1 MEMEY
6 NRKQVNIIV
15 NSALEAKMVRLAN
28 RVGVS
33 GYSITPMRTGQGS
46 TGLQTSSS
54 EGDSNILFMMI
65 ITLDKMDQI
74 ITEIQKIKDRS
85 YPLRVFINDTYV
97 MDEKDFH

>member
-1 MEMEY
+1 MEY

-33 GYSITPMRTGQGS
+33 GYSITPMHTGQGS

-65 ITLDKMDQI
+65 ITLDKMDQM

>member
-1 MEMEY
+1 
-6 NRKQVNIIV
+6 
-15 NSALEAKMVRLAN
+15 
-28 RVGVS
+28 
-33 GYSITPMRTGQGS
+33 MRTGQGS

>member
-1 MEMEY
+1 MEY

-65 ITLDKMDQI
+65 ITFDKMEQMI
-74 ITEIQKIKDRS
+74 AEIQKIKDRS
-85 YPLRVFINDTYV
+85 YSLRVFINDTYV

>member
-1 MEMEY
+1 MEY

-28 RVGVS
+28 RIGAS
-33 GYSITPMRTGQGS
+33 GYSITPMRTGQGD
-46 TGLQTSSS
+46 TGLQSSSS

-65 ITLDKMDQI
+65 ITLDKLEKMI
-74 ITEIQKIKDRS
+74 AEIQKIKDRS
-85 YPLRVFINDTYV
+85 YPLRVFINNTYV

>member
-1 MEMEY
+1 MEY

>member
-1 MEMEY
+1 MQY

-15 NSALEAKMVRLAN
+15 NSALEAKMLRLAN

-33 GYSITPMRTGQGS
+33 GYSVTPMRTGQGA
-46 TGLQTSSS
+46 TGLQSSSS

-65 ITLDKMDQI
+65 ITLDKVEKMI
-74 ITEIQKIKDRS
+74 AEIQKIKDRS
-85 YPLRVFINDTYV
+85 YPLRVFMNDTFV

>member
-1 MEMEY
+1 MEY

-15 NSALEAKMVRLAN
+15 NSALEEKMTRLAN

-33 GYSITPMRTGQGS
+33 GFSIIPMLAGQGT
-46 TGLQTSSS
+46 TGLQSSSS

-65 ITLDKMDQI
+65 ITIDKLEQM

-97 MDEKDFH
+97 MDEKDFP

>member
-1 MEMEY
+1 MEH

-33 GYSITPMRTGQGS
+33 GYSITPMRTGQGAS
-46 TGLQTSSS
+46 GLQSSSS

-65 ITLDKMDQI
+65 ITLDKVDQMI
-74 ITEIQKIKDRS
+74 AEIQKIKDHS
-85 YPLRVFINDTYV
+85 YPLRVYMNDTYV

>member
-1 MEMEY
+1 MQH

-15 NSALEAKMVRLAN
+15 NSALEEKMIRLSN

-65 ITLDKMDQI
+65 ITLDKMDQM